1 MIDSESNTLT
11 IWTLTINL
19 IFNFFQSIFWR
30 KRRWER
36 NKISTGKNRTVFNPA
51 HKSRIFN
58 QIFNSYVKKK
68 RQILWYP
75 IEILFMCNFKD
86 FMLFESFH
94 WFSLLSSFYWASKR
108 RALFCLQFSGRAGR
122 HGGPLN
128 HVATLKNKAE
138 ESSIFWMPCA

>member
-11 IWTLTINL
+11 IWTLTISL
-19 IFNFFQSIFWR
+19 IFNFFNQFFEGKGGEKGTKFLQEKTKLFLTQPTKVEYSI
-30 KRRWER
+30 
-36 NKISTGKNRTVFNPA
+36 
-51 HKSRIFN
+51 KSLIHML
-58 QIFNSYVKKK
+58 KKK

-86 FMLFESFH
+86 FTLFESFH